1 MSVRVEDLARL
12 REGSTLADAQSAL
25 GTREKPAAEQ
35 DGSMTVHVLKAPEHG
50 VEVFF
55 KDDDENVIDTV
66 TFEPP
71 FSGAVRG
78 VRIGATKEQVERM
91 LGRPQRLWPVQ
102 DGIDRWLYEEPE
114 FIRVDFDPQTD
125 TVRSIYR

>member
-1 MSVRVEDLARL
+1 M
-12 REGSTLADAQSAL
+12 
-25 GTREKPAAEQ
+25 GTRERPAEEQ
-35 DGSMTVHVLKAPEHG
+35 DGSITVHVLKAPEHG

-55 KDDDENVIDTV
+55 EGDAVDTV
-66 TFEPP
+66 AFEPP

-102 DGIDRWLYEEPE
+102 DGVDRWLYEEPE
-114 FIRVDFDPQTD
+114 FIRVDFDPQSD
-125 TVRSIYR
+125 TVHAIYR

>member
-12 REGSTLADAQSAL
+12 REGSTLADVQSAMD
-25 GTREKPAAEQ
+25 TREKPAAEQ
-35 DGSMTVHVLKAPEHG
+35 DGSMVVHVLKAPEHG

-55 KDDDENVIDTV
+55 KDDDEDVVDTV
-66 TFEPP
+66 AFEPP

-125 TVRSIYR
+125 TVGSIYR